1 MDGPDSVCPVGPVLV
16 DCTTRIAGENMGQGM
31 LDRVVCRLRVALC
44 AAAVGSLLL
53 PGRAPAQSIRVPW
66 SDYAHD
72 PQHSAISPVASQPLL
87 HLHWQTSVDLS
98 VPTNNT
104 GELFI
109 HYGSPLITRSNTVI
123 VPVKTTGVGGF
134 RIESRVG
141 STGATNWMQS
151 TDYILPSHNWT
162 PSFSGTLTPKN
173 RLYFPGGGGTVYYCD
188 APDTNGHPAF
198 GQNAFY
204 GLTNYNANTNAY
216 LGSVFIDTPITSDRY
231 GNIFFGFQVTGSTPI
246 GLQSGIAR
254 IDYNGTGT
262 WVSAT
267 NAASDAGISA
277 VAMNCAPALSNDHKT
292 LYVAV
297 SSGYY
302 GYGYLVAL
310 DSRTLTPFASVRLKD
325 VLTPTSDA
333 SMYGDSTASPTIG
346 PDGDVY
352 FGVVENPCCVN
363 HDRGWLLHFDGALSQ
378 TKIPGAF
385 GWDDTASIVPASLVS
400 SYHGSSSYLLM
411 TKYNNYSDDG
421 IGGNGSNKIAVLDPM
436 NTEVDPV
443 TGATVMKEILT
454 IVGPTSN
461 APQPGVREWCINS
474 AAVDPFTKSVLANN
488 EDGKLYRWDLTSN
501 TLSETFTLTTG
512 IGEAY
517 TPTLIGVDG
526 TVYAINNAILFV
538 IGQ

>member
-1 MDGPDSVCPVGPVLV
+1 MKKHSGFDWVGSK
-16 DCTTRIAGENMGQGM
+16 RGAAF
-31 LDRVVCRLRVALC
+31 RVVACVLMS
-44 AAAVGSLLL
+44 AAGV
-53 PGRAPAQSIRVPW
+53 RAQSIRIPW

-72 PQHSAISPVASQPLL
+72 GQHSALSPVASQPL
-87 HLHWQTSVDLS
+87 HRIVWQTSVDLS

-123 VPVKTTGVGGF
+123 VPVKTTAAGGF
-134 RIESRVG
+134 RVEAHVG
-141 STGATNWMQS
+141 TNGVLKWMQS
-151 TDYILPSHNWT
+151 TDYILPPHNWT
-162 PSFSGTLTPKN
+162 PSFSPTLTPKN

-188 APDTNGHPAF
+188 SPDSTNLPVI
-198 GQNAFY
+198 GQITFY

-216 LGSVFIDTPITSDRY
+216 LGNVYIDTPITSDRY
-231 GNIFFGFQVTGSTPI
+231 GNIFFGFQVTGSTPLN
-246 GLQSGIAR
+246 LQGGIAR

-262 WVSAT
+262 WVSAST
-267 NAASDAGISA
+267 AAGDGNMNK
-277 VAMNCAPALSNDHKT
+277 VVMNCAPALGDDHKT

-297 SSGYY
+297 NSGNF

-310 DSRTLTPFASVRLKD
+310 DSRTLAPLASVRLKD
-325 VLTPTSDA
+325 AGFPTHDA
-333 SMYGDSTASPTIG
+333 ALPDDGTASPTVG

-352 FGVVENPCCVN
+352 FGVFEYQCCVN

-400 SYHGSSSYLLM
+400 SYHGNSSYLLM
-411 TKYNNYSDDG
+411 TKYNNYADYG
-421 IGGNGSNKIAVLDPM
+421 VGGNGSNKVAVLDPHAS
-436 NTEVDPV
+436 EIDPV
-443 TGATVMKEILT
+443 TSATVMKEILT
-454 IVGPTSN
+454 IVGPTPN
-461 APQPGVREWCINS
+461 TYLPGVREWCINT
-474 AAVDPFTKSVLANN
+474 AVVDPFTKSVLANN

-526 TVYAINNAILFV
+526 TVYAINNAILFAV
-538 IGQ
+538 GR